1 MGISTFSFAS
11 SLMISADGF
20 LLAFSCVA
28 TSGFVRDMDK
38 ASKGQ
43 ESFETSGGRHT
54 THQTDF
60 SAGTTLDQD
69 TPRKCHRRRHTA
81 SVAYSLRFG
90 TGRKKGAALLQTPGQ
105 STSGFAI
112 TILPFSLRPQFFLTK
127 PNLRSS
133 LHDAPLIDSLSFFLT
148 SQFVSD
154 KLQEYLSCFPL
165 TLTSKIAS

>member
-1 MGISTFSFAS
+1 MLPRLALCVTWTKQARDKSPLRLQGVVIQRTKRIFLREQPLAKIRRGNGIA
-11 SLMISADGF
+11 A
-20 LLAFSCVA
+20 
-28 TSGFVRDMDK
+28 
-38 ASKGQ
+38 
-43 ESFETSGGRHT
+43 
-54 THQTDF
+54 
-60 SAGTTLDQD
+60 
-69 TPRKCHRRRHTA
+69 RHTA

-112 TILPFSLRPQFFLTK
+112 AILPFSLRPQFFLTK

-133 LHDAPLIDSLSFFLT
+133 LHDAPLIDSISFFLT